1 MMSCLHSDLYI
12 ALEWAGSVGFRIKW
26 IKYSET
32 QTDKIGY
39 DEVEDGDLHSENVT
53 KKKPG

>member
-1 MMSCLHSDLYI
+1 MRSSSQQNLRNPVD
-12 ALEWAGSVGFRIKW
+12 GKKNDNGD
-26 IKYSET
+26 T

-39 DEVEDGDLHSENVT
+39 DEVEEDGDLHSEYVT